1 MGSSQVY
8 RTVLEGGLENV
19 AAARARSS
27 SSGPPG
33 ARLSTYLSSSSSGS
47 SAAEHKRSTST
58 ARDAVK
64 HSAGV
69 LPSRWSY
76 KAITRI

>member
-33 ARLSTYLSSSSSGS
+33 ARLSTYVSGSSSGS
-47 SAAEHKRSTST
+47 RAAEHKRSTST
-58 ARDAVK
+58 ARAVVK

-76 KAITRI
+76 EAINV